1 MSDPLITYELP
12 ILDICAVFIA
22 IIAIIV
28 ALISVYLQNQTRI
41 NTSNT
46 VDELKLNRK
55 QLIKMTALLVEVNK
69 NLIS

>member
-1 MSDPLITYELP
+1 MSDPVITYELP